1 MSDPYTYQHSQHIG
15 LMEHEA
21 RCLFRKQ
28 YNTGRDRVCFHPC
41 LLPNIDLLIEIMKSI
56 CFIFWLYIGE
66 RELKVNVNQ

>member
-1 MSDPYTYQHSQHIG
+1 MA
-15 LMEHEA
+15 HEA
-21 RCLFRKQ
+21 KYPFRKQ
-28 YNTGRDRVCFHPC
+28 YNIDRDRVCFQRY